1 MRKLPTAVISLVAA
15 ASVLPTNVVAAEEA
29 EPHTTDATTS
39 GAAEAPAAETTALT
53 VAAGASASE
62 GATESASAP
71 SGLTGTDPLP
81 LAGTNGAPPAPPA
94 PPLPAPKGPRS
105 ETSASDIPA
114 PPPLP
119 SVAQPTEN
127 SVPPAPPLPGAP
139 ESASIPPPPPLP
151 GATGNSVTP
160 PPAPPLPPTRPEV
173 PNGLPKVEEKPIV
186 ARYPEHEKAA
196 QRLPVIPV
204 VEERSV
210 LEDEFIENDR
220 VVGQLHKNRLEAH
233 EKLVKRQER
242 MARLQIPVL
251 DADKD
256 FFDKRKGQ
264 IKDLRDLNR
273 SIYWANLTGNQYY
286 YQHVNDLIQKI
297 TKNHDELLKLDEVVN
312 KETKAFNHGRD
323 NFKLQVHTFKQANKL
338 YQDVLENAAEERND
352 NVFAMPVL
360 KELDK
365 DAAEFMS
372 KRENLK
378 KLDDERHELFKA
390 LNAKFA
396 ELAPVHTP
404 AEEALQKH
412 LDSHAKY
419 RIYKEHRLEVN
430 RIIADI
436 ENGVDKEHAD
446 RLEAIKAYSQLLD
459 AFIAREKVGYDK
471 LRKEAVDSR
480 AKFKTVN
487 SNLHEQGKKLM
498 EVEKQFQSELKAA
511 LRSARFAVDDLPGL
525 TPEQKGM
532 IEHDPALK
540 ELYSQM
546 LSAHS
551 AFKGAQTSVT
561 DAENPAEEALAK
573 YADALVAHEENKA
586 LLKRMEEAI
595 AQEDGEKKAAKIT
608 RVLAIRSFTLQM
620 FVRPE
625 EQRKVGAAQDAF
637 KAAEHKLAEAKKT
650 GKQNDIAAAQK
661 EVEEK
666 KAAYEAAEE
675 AWKEFEKIAEKAK
688 DDIDNANLTLNA
700 TISPEEYISLIKR
713 HLKEK
718 EDLLKKIT
726 DDKDQATGTL
736 DGAEK
741 DFDVKKASFEGARQ
755 RLLEAL
761 KSGKPVE
768 TGNVSTGS
776 GSTVGNDGTSSNSF
790 INRLWAGVEGS
801 SSSAFNGFGS
811 MSSFAPILFVPLAQF
826 ISSLPFVPSMSSLT
840 FQAATPVNSSVVAQQ
855 QAVIP
860 HAVAHGNAAST
871 VVRAAAVD
879 NTVSGDAEKQE
890 TNAPQT
896 RAFEANQGGTE
907 TKSSGTTLAADVTQA
922 DIQNNAQNART
933 SSSLFI
939 MTIICALLV
948 GGLLSAGIARR
959 AK

>member
-29 EPHTTDATTS
+29 EPVFVPTPDSNETASAAVSVPEPVAVTGEGTIEAPGTSPELAALPQDKPLPQAGS
-39 GAAEAPAAETTALT
+39 GA
-53 VAAGASASE
+53 
-62 GATESASAP
+62 
-71 SGLTGTDPLP
+71 PLP
-81 LAGTNGAPPAPPA
+81 PP
-94 PPLPAPKGPRS
+94 
-105 ETSASDIPA
+105 

-119 SVAQPTEN
+119 NKASKTPDVAAPSEAPLSQNDP
-127 SVPPAPPLPGAP
+127 SSIPPAPPLPGA
-139 ESASIPPPPPLP
+139 AS
-151 GATGNSVTP
+151 GNGVP
-160 PPAPPLPPTRPEV
+160 VPPAPPLPPM
-173 PNGLPKVEEKPIV
+173 PKGEQSDSLEQKEEGEIV
-186 ARYPEHEKAA
+186 AKYKEHEEAA
-196 QRLPVIPV
+196 KRLPMIPV
-204 VEERSV
+204 IEDRNI
-210 LEDEFIENDR
+210 LEDELIEQDQ
-220 VVGQLHKNRLEAH
+220 VVGQLHQNRLEAH
-233 EKLVKRQER
+233 DRLVKAQGR

-256 FFDKRKGQ
+256 FFIKKGQ
-264 IKDLRDLNR
+264 QYKNWRDLQNH
-273 SIYWANLTGNQYY
+273 IYSANYY
-286 YQHVNDLIQKI
+286 ADHRYDERIRDLIKSI
-297 TKNHDELLKLDEVVN
+297 TESHEELLKLDEAVN
-312 KETKAFNHGRD
+312 KETKRFNHGRD
-323 NFKLQVHTFKQANKL
+323 NFKRQTHTFKQANKL
-338 YQDVLENAAEERND
+338 YRDVYESAAEEYKD
-352 NVFAMPVL
+352 NVFTMPVL
-360 KELDK
+360 AGLD
-365 DAAEFMS
+365 
-372 KRENLK
+372 ENSASFVKNSESLK
-378 KLDDERHELFKA
+378 KLDEQRHELFKA
-390 LNAKFA
+390 LNAKFS
-396 ELAPVHTP
+396 ELAPVHAP
-404 AEEALQKH
+404 AAEALKNH
-412 LDSHAKY
+412 LDSHSKY
-419 RIYKEHRLEVN
+419 RKYQEHRLEVD

-436 ENGVDKEHAD
+436 ENGVDTEHKD
-446 RLEAIKAYSQLLD
+446 RLGAIKAYSDLLD
-459 AFIAREKVGYDK
+459 AFIKREKVSYDA
-471 LRKEAVDSR
+471 LRKNAVESR

-498 EVEKQFQSELKAA
+498 EVEKQFQSELKVA
-511 LRSARFAVDDLPGL
+511 LRKARFAVDDLPGL
-525 TPEQKGM
+525 TSEQEEM
-532 IEHDPALK
+532 IDRNPALK
-540 ELYSQM
+540 DLFDQM
-546 LSAHS
+546 VNAHN

-561 DAENPAEEALAK
+561 DAENPAEKALAK

-620 FVRPE
+620 YVRPQ
-625 EQRKVGAAQDAF
+625 EQRKVGAAQDAL
-637 KAAEHKLAEAKKT
+637 KEAQNKLDEAEKSKDAAAIESAKKLV
-650 GKQNDIAAAQK
+650 A
-661 EVEEK
+661 EK
-666 KAAYEAAEE
+666 KAAADAAQK
-675 AWKEFEKIAEKAK
+675 AWEEFEKIAEKAK

-700 TISPEEYISLIKR
+700 TISPDEYINLIKR

-726 DDKDQATGTL
+726 DDKNRATGTL

-768 TGNVSTGS
+768 TGNVSTGN
-776 GSTVGNDGTSSNSF
+776 GSTVGNNGTSSNSF

-840 FQAATPVNSSVVAQQ
+840 FQAATPVNSSMVAQQ

-871 VVRAAAVD
+871 MVRAAAVD
-879 NTVSGDAEKQE
+879 NTVSGDVEKQE

-933 SSSLFI
+933 NSSLFI